1 MTKVVI
7 NKCHGGFGLSDDA
20 VMRYGELAGLNLVK
34 TGTNYGASLFYKEGR
49 VDNDHHFYEGNLER
63 DDKYLVQ
70 VVEEMGDLA
79 SGNFADLKVVE
90 IPDGVEWQI
99 EEYDGWE
106 HIAQKHRTWG

>member
-1 MTKVVI
+1 MTKIVI

-20 VMRYGELAGLNLVK
+20 VMRYGELAGFNLVK
-34 TGTNYGASLFYKEGR
+34 TATNYGASLFYKEGR
-49 VDNDHHFYEGNLER
+49 VDNDHHFYERNLER

-90 IPDGVEWQI
+90 IPNDVEWQI

-106 HIAQKHRTWG
+106 HIAEKHRTWG

>member
-34 TGTNYGASLFYKEGR
+34 TTSKYGSSLFYKEAR
-49 VDNDHHFYEGNLER
+49 VDNEHFFYANHLER

-70 VVEEMGDLA
+70 VVEELEHMANGDY
-79 SGNFADLKVVE
+79 ADLKVVE
-90 IPDGVEWQI
+90 IPDGVEWYI
-99 EEYDGWE
+99 DEYDGFE
-106 HIAQKHRTWG
+106 HIAETHRTWG

>member
-1 MTKVVI
+1 MKKIVI

-34 TGTNYGASLFYKEGR
+34 TDGKFEGSLFYKEGR
-49 VDNDHHFYEGNLER
+49 VDNEHFFYDGNIER

-70 VVEEMGDLA
+70 VVEEMSDKACGRYA
-79 SGNFADLKVVE
+79 ELKVVE
-90 IPDGVEWQI
+90 IPDGAQWQI

-106 HIAQKHRTWG
+106 HIAEKHRTWG

>member
-34 TGTNYGASLFYKEGR
+34 TGTSYGSSLFYKEGR
-49 VDNDHHFYEGNLER
+49 VDSDHYFYEKNLER

-79 SGNFADLKVVE
+79 SINYAKLKVVE
-90 IPDGVEWQI
+90 IPDEVEWQI

-106 HIAQKHRTWG
+106 HIAETHRTWE

>member
-34 TGTNYGASLFYKEGR
+34 TTTNYGGSLFYKEGR

-70 VVEEMGDLA
+70 VVEEMGDTA
-79 SGNFADLKVVE
+79 CGIYANLKVVE
-90 IPDGVEWQI
+90 IPDDVEWQI

-106 HIAQKHRTWG
+106 HIAEKHRTWE